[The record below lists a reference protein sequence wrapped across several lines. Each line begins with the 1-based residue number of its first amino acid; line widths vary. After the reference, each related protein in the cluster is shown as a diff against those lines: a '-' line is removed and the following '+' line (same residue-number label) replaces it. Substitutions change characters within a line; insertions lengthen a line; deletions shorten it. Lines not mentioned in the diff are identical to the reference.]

1 MAELM
6 TPEEVAAYFRLRRV
20 RTVYEWI
27 AEGVFPNVRC
37 IKRQYRIPKTD
48 VEAYDERCRVA
59 TELPKVVLA
68 VKRRVISK
76 GV

>member
-1 MAELM
+1 M

-20 RTVYEWI
+20 RTVYDWI
-27 AEGVFPNVRC
+27 AEGLFPNVRC
-37 IKRQYRIPKTD
+37 IKRQYRIPKAD

-59 TELPKVVLA
+59 TELPKA
-68 VKRRVISK
+68 APTVKRRVISK

>member
-1 MAELM
+1 M
-6 TPEEVAAYFRLRRV
+6 TPQEVATYFRLRRV
-20 RTVYEWI
+20 RTVYEMI
-27 AEGVFPNVRC
+27 ADGIFPNVRC

-48 VEAYDERCRVA
+48 VEAYDERCRVT
-59 TELPKVVLA
+59 TELPKVVLS

>member
-1 MAELM
+1 M

-27 AEGVFPNVRC
+27 AEGLFPNVRC
-37 IKRQYRIPKTD
+37 INRQYRIPKTD
-48 VEAYDERCRVA
+48 VEAYDERCRVS
-59 TELPKVVLA
+59 TELPKVLLT

>member
-48 VEAYDERCRVA
+48 VEAYDEQCRVVM
-59 TELPKVVLA
+59 T

>member
-1 MAELM
+1 M

-27 AEGVFPNVRC
+27 AEGLFPNVRC
-37 IKRQYRIPKTD
+37 IKRQYRIPKPD
-48 VEAYDERCRVA
+48 VEAYDERCRVT
-59 TELPKVVLA
+59 TELPKVVLS

>member
-1 MAELM
+1 M
-6 TPEEVAAYFRLRRV
+6 TPQEVAAYFRLRRV

-27 AEGVFPNVRC
+27 AEGIFPNVRL

-48 VEAYDERCRVA
+48 VEAYDEQCRVV
-59 TELPKVVLA
+59 TELPKVVLT
-68 VKRRVISK
+68 VKRRVISR